1 MYLCKLAES
10 FVRFRNGI
18 NWQVTIILPEH
29 ILLIYS
35 WYETI
40 TVGSPITTR
49 EGAERREVLVS

>member
-40 TVGSPITTR
+40 TVGSPITTG
-49 EGAERREVLVS
+49 EGAER